1 MLAGHRRIYRQGGAT
16 VSATRNPKMSSSA
29 DTGGFTATL
38 GCLVEPGL
46 FRLAAQLQT
55 LSGLGECER
64 EAILAATRTSLLST
78 LHGKLTRLLLLEL
91 NAARVTGRLRGEDGQ
106 QRWREF
112 CAIAA
117 ELNWWDGLAEH
128 YATLSTRV
136 ARIIDY
142 RCSATLR
149 FAQRW
154 VTDRPAL
161 ASLCGGKPGELLELS
176 IGTGDSHCDG
186 QSVMLLRTEGG
197 RLVYKPHSV
206 AVDAE
211 LHNLIAYLA
220 ICGGTSSMKVPRVAA
235 YPGYGWAEFVAH
247 RYAADDSEL
256 HDFYQGIG
264 HWLALMRVLG
274 GSDLHAENLIAMGS
288 HPVVVDCETLF
299 TPRMPPRPSGL
310 GQAADQAIEVL
321 GGTVLAIGL
330 LPARGQ
336 ALGWR
341 GVDSSGIGM
350 LRGQQPMQ
358 PQVIIANAGT
368 DEASLGSVMVELAA
382 AQNHPSEQ
390 PALVRFWPRV
400 LEAFD
405 EMTACLKHL
414 DAAGQLEVRLR
425 RFADCPV
432 RVVPRA
438 TEIYAEIG
446 RMLWHP
452 ISLHDEGAARQRA
465 FDLLAEMAERTPLAP
480 SDSAVIEAEIDAL
493 MVADIP
499 FFSTLPRHG
508 RLDGPGR
515 MQWLAPGDRI
525 EEALQ
530 HWRASDLQLDR
541 QVIQAALVS
550 AFIGE
555 GLLPKQGS
563 LWSAARQGDIERRRR
578 HQAAVIMRQ
587 ILANAIRG
595 GDGSIAWIAPVV
607 STTGRTTQPIKQDLY
622 NGISGVAVA
631 VAAYLR
637 ETDARRADPVD
648 GLDELLSA
656 ALRTLDNA
664 ETRRL
669 RDEAGDIEIRPRL
682 PGGYVGLGSQIWTY
696 LTLARWGIE
705 QEQMLHR
712 ARMLAGQ
719 LPNAV
724 IEDTTHDVLSG
735 VAGAIPP
742 LLALAAVLPS
752 EGYLSMAR
760 QFGDLLCARARYED
774 GLAYWGGEPGMAGL
788 GGFSHGTTGI
798 GWALRKLARASGECH
813 YDELADAAF
822 AYDDSLFDT
831 EHGNWR
837 DLRTTEKT
845 LGAATWCNGA
855 VGIGLAHVDLDP
867 QLAHPSTRLLLRR
880 AAAATW
886 HFGLGLDHCLCH
898 GDLSVWELFEHAV
911 AAGEA
916 PEGMSSEVLQ
926 ASILSSLESHG
937 LTCGMTKDIFVPG
950 LMTGA
955 AGVAYQLLR
964 MHPASQ
970 LPSVLTL
977 A

>member
-1 MLAGHRRIYRQGGAT
+1 
-16 VSATRNPKMSSSA
+16 MSSSA

-38 GCLVEPGL
+38 GCLVEPGWL
-46 FRLAAQLQT
+46 RLAAQLQA
-55 LSGLGECER
+55 LSGLGARER
-64 EAILAATRTSLLST
+64 EAILAAARTSLLST

-91 NAARVTGRLRGEDGQ
+91 NAARVTGRLRSEDGQ

-117 ELNWWDGLAEH
+117 ELSWWDGLAEH

-136 ARIIDY
+136 ARMVDN
-142 RCSATLR
+142 RCAATLR

-154 VTDRPAL
+154 VTDRPGL

-176 IGTGDSHCDG
+176 IGIGDSHCDG
-186 QSVMLLRTEGG
+186 QSVLLLRTEGG

-211 LHNLIAYLA
+211 LHDLIAYLA
-220 ICGGTSSMKVPRVAA
+220 IGGATSSMKVPRVVA

-256 HDFYQGIG
+256 DDFYQGIG

-299 TPRMPPRPSGL
+299 TPRMPSRPSGL
-310 GQAADQAIEVL
+310 GQAADQAAEVL

-358 PQVIIANAGT
+358 PQVIIANVGT
-368 DEASLGSVMVELAA
+368 DEASLGSIMVEPAA

-400 LEAFD
+400 LEAF
-405 EMTACLKHL
+405 EQMTAGLKHL

-438 TEIYAEIG
+438 TETYAEIG

-465 FDLLAEMAERTPLAP
+465 FGLLAEMAERTPLAP
-480 SDSAVIEAEIDAL
+480 SDAAVIGAEIDAL
-493 MVADIP
+493 MVGDIP
-499 FFSTLPRHG
+499 FFSALPGHG
-508 RLDGPGR
+508 RLDGPSGT
-515 MQWLAPGDRI
+515 QWLAPGDRI
-525 EEALQ
+525 KEALQ
-530 HWRASDLQLDR
+530 HWRTSDLQLDR

-563 LWSAARQGDIERRRR
+563 LWSARASQGDIERRRR
-578 HQAAVIMRQ
+578 RQAAAIMRL

-595 GDGSIAWIAPVV
+595 GDGSIAWIAPMV
-607 STTGRTTQPIKQDLY
+607 SPTSRTTQPIKQDLY
-622 NGISGVAVA
+622 NGISGIAVA
-631 VAAYLR
+631 AAAYLR
-637 ETDARRADPVD
+637 ETDAGRADPVD

-656 ALRTLDNA
+656 SLRTLDHA
-664 ETRRL
+664 EARRL
-669 RDEAGDIEIRPRL
+669 RDEAGDIELRPRL
-682 PGGYVGLGSQIWTY
+682 PGGYVGLGSQIWTC

-705 QEQMLHR
+705 PEQMLQR
-712 ARMLAGQ
+712 ARALAIQ
-719 LPNAV
+719 LPRAV
-724 IEDTTHDVLSG
+724 MEDTSHDVLSG

-742 LLALAAVLPS
+742 LLALAAVLPN

-760 QFGDLLCARARYED
+760 QFGDLLCERARYKD
-774 GLAYWGGEPGMAGL
+774 GMACWGSEPGMAGL

-798 GWALRKLARASGECH
+798 GWALRKLARASGEFR

-822 AYDDSLFDT
+822 AYDDSLFDAQ
-831 EHGNWR
+831 HGNWR
-837 DLRTTEKT
+837 DLRTAEQTP
-845 LGAATWCNGA
+845 GAATWCNGA

-867 QLAHPSTRLLLRR
+867 QLADPSTRLLLRR

-886 HFGLGLDHCLCH
+886 QSGLGLDHCLCH
-898 GDLSVWELFEHAV
+898 GDLSVWELFEHAI

-916 PEGMSSEVLQ
+916 PEGMSSEYLR

>member
-1 MLAGHRRIYRQGGAT
+1 
-16 VSATRNPKMSSSA
+16 MSSSA

-46 FRLAAQLQT
+46 LRLAAQLQT
-55 LSGLGECER
+55 LSGLGVRER
-64 EAILAATRTSLLST
+64 ETILAATRTFLLST

-91 NAARVTGRLRGEDGQ
+91 NAARVTGRLRGEDSQ
-106 QRWREF
+106 QRWWEF

-117 ELNWWDGLAEH
+117 ELAWWDGLEKH
-128 YATLSTRV
+128 YPTLS
-136 ARIIDY
+136 ARIARMVEN
-142 RCSATLR
+142 RCSAMLR

-186 QSVMLLRTEGG
+186 QSVAMLRTEGG

-211 LHNLIAYLA
+211 LHDLIVYLA
-220 ICGGTSSMKVPRVAA
+220 SCGGTSSIKVPRVAV
-235 YPGYGWAEFVAH
+235 YPGYGWAEFIAH
-247 RYAADDSEL
+247 CYAADDREL
-256 HDFYQGIG
+256 CDFYQGIG
-264 HWLALMRVLG
+264 HWLALMRMLG
-274 GSDLHAENLIAMGS
+274 GSDLHAENLIAMGP

-299 TPRMPPRPSGL
+299 TPKMPPRPSGL
-310 GQAADQAIEVL
+310 GQAVDQAVEVL

-350 LRGQQPMQ
+350 LPGQQPMQ
-358 PQVIIANAGT
+358 PQAMIANAGT
-368 DEASLGSVMVELAA
+368 DEASLGSIMVEPVP

-405 EMTACLKHL
+405 EMTVCLQHL
-414 DAAGQLEVRLR
+414 DAAGQLEVRLQ
-425 RFADCPV
+425 RFADCAV

-438 TEIYAEIG
+438 TETYAEIG

-452 ISLHDEGAARQRA
+452 ISLHDEGAARARA
-465 FDLLAEMAERTPLAP
+465 FGLLAEMAERSPLAP

-493 MVADIP
+493 MVGDIP

-515 MQWLAPGDRI
+515 TQWLAPVDRI
-525 EEALQ
+525 EETLQ

-563 LWSAARQGDIERRRR
+563 LWSSQASQSDIERRRR
-578 HQAAVIMRQ
+578 QQAAAIMRQ

-595 GDGSIAWIAPVV
+595 SDGSIAWIAPVV
-607 STTGRTTQPIKQDLY
+607 GPTSRTTQPIKQDLY
-622 NGISGVAVA
+622 NGISGIAVA

-637 ETDARRADPVD
+637 ETDAGRADPVD

-656 ALRTLDNA
+656 ALRTLDHA
-664 ETRRL
+664 EARRL

-682 PGGYVGLGSQIWTY
+682 PGGYVGLGSQIWTC
-696 LTLARWGIE
+696 LTLARWGVE
-705 QEQMLHR
+705 PEPMLDR
-712 ARMLAGQ
+712 ARALAVQ
-719 LPNAV
+719 LPRAV
-724 IEDTTHDVLSG
+724 AEDTTYDVLSG

-742 LLALAAVLPS
+742 LLALAAMLPG
-752 EGYLSMAR
+752 EGYLAMAR
-760 QFGDLLCARARYED
+760 QFGDLLCERARYKD
-774 GLAYWGGEPGMAGL
+774 GLACWGGELGMAGL
-788 GGFSHGTTGI
+788 GGFSHGATGI
-798 GWALRKLARASGECH
+798 GWALRKLARACGDEPR

-837 DLRTTEKT
+837 DLRTAERTH
-845 LGAATWCNGA
+845 GAATWCNGA

-867 QLAHPSTRLLLRR
+867 PLAHPSTRLLLRR

-886 HFGLGLDHCLCH
+886 RFGLGLDHCLCH
-898 GDLSVWELFEHAV
+898 GDLSVWELFEHAI

-916 PEGMSSEVLQ
+916 PEDMSSEGLQ
-926 ASILSSLESHG
+926 ASILSSLERHG
-937 LTCGMTKDIFVPG
+937 PTCGMTKDIFVPG
-950 LMTGA
+950 LMTGT

-977 A
+977 V

>member
-1 MLAGHRRIYRQGGAT
+1 M
-16 VSATRNPKMSSSA
+16 PSSA
-29 DTGGFTATL
+29 DAGGFTATL

-46 FRLAAQLQT
+46 VRLAAQLQT
-55 LSGLGECER
+55 IPGLGACER
-64 EAILAATRTSLLST
+64 ATILQATRSSLLST

-91 NAARVTGRLRGEDGQ
+91 NAARVTGRLGGEDAQ

-117 ELNWWDGLAEH
+117 ELSWWEGLAEH
-128 YATLSTRV
+128 YATLSTRI
-136 ARIIDY
+136 ARIVDN
-142 RCSATLR
+142 RCSAILR

-154 VTDRPAL
+154 ATDRPAL
-161 ASLCGGKPGELLELS
+161 ASLCGGKPGDLLELS

-186 QSVMLLRTEGG
+186 QSVVLLRTEGG

-211 LHNLIAYLA
+211 LHDLIEYLA
-220 ICGGTSSMKVPRVAA
+220 TCGSTSSMKVPRVAV

-256 HDFYQGIG
+256 HDFYRGIG

-274 GSDLHAENLIAMGS
+274 GSDLHAENLIAMGP

-299 TPRMPPRPSGL
+299 TPRMPPRPSGW
-310 GQAADQAIEVL
+310 GQAVDQAVEVL

-341 GVDSSGIGM
+341 GVDSSGIGR

-358 PQVIIANAGT
+358 PQAIIENVGT
-368 DEASLGSVMVELAA
+368 DEARLGSIMTELMA
-382 AQNHPSEQ
+382 AQNQPSEQ

-405 EMTACLKHL
+405 EMTACLRRL
-414 DAAGQLEVRLR
+414 DAEGQLQVRLR

-432 RVVPRA
+432 RVVVRA

-452 ISLHDEGAARQRA
+452 ISLHDEGAARKRA
-465 FDLLAEMAERTPLAP
+465 FDLLAEMAERTALAP
-480 SDSAVIEAEIDAL
+480 SDAAVIEAEIDAL
-493 MVADIP
+493 MVGDIP

-515 MQWLAPGDRI
+515 TQWLAPGDRI
-525 EEALQ
+525 EEVLQ
-530 HWRASDLQLDR
+530 AWRTSDLQLDR

-563 LWSAARQGDIERRRR
+563 LWSVRARQGDIERRRR
-578 HQAAVIMRQ
+578 HQSAAIMRQ

-607 STTGRTTQPIKQDLY
+607 GPTSRTTQPIKQDLY
-622 NGISGVAVA
+622 NGISGIAVA

-637 ETDARRADPVD
+637 ETDAGRANSVD

-656 ALRTLDNA
+656 SLRTLDQA
-664 ETRRL
+664 ETTRL
-669 RDEAGDIEIRPRL
+669 RDEAGDIKIRPRL
-682 PGGYVGLGSQIWTY
+682 PGGYVGLGSQIWTC

-712 ARMLAGQ
+712 ACALAAQ

-724 IEDTTHDVLSG
+724 MEDTTHDVLSG

-742 LLALAAVLPS
+742 LLALAAALPVG
-752 EGYLSMAR
+752 GYLTMAR
-760 QFGDLLCARARYED
+760 QFGDLLCERARYQD
-774 GLAYWGGEPGMAGL
+774 GLACWGGESGMAGL
-788 GGFSHGTTGI
+788 GGFSHGATGI
-798 GWALRKLARASGECH
+798 GWALRKLARASGESR

-837 DLRTTEKT
+837 DLRTTERA

-867 QLAHPSTRLLLRR
+867 ELTHPSTRLLLRR

-898 GDLSVWELFEHAV
+898 GDLSVWEMFEHAI

-916 PEGMSSEVLQ
+916 PKGMSSEHLQ

-937 LTCGMTKDIFVPG
+937 PTCGMTKDIFVPG
-950 LMTGA
+950 LMTGV

>member
-1 MLAGHRRIYRQGGAT
+1 M
-16 VSATRNPKMSSSA
+16 PSSVDA
-29 DTGGFTATL
+29 GGFTATL
-38 GCLVEPGL
+38 VCLVEPGL
-46 FRLAAQLQT
+46 ARLADQLRT
-55 LSGLGECER
+55 PSGLGVCER

-91 NAARVTGRLRGEDGQ
+91 NAARVTGQLRGEDPG

-117 ELNWWDGLAEH
+117 ELTWWDGLAEH
-128 YATLSTRV
+128 YATLSTRI
-136 ARIIDY
+136 ARIVDN
-142 RCSATLR
+142 RCSAILR

-161 ASLCGGKPGELLELS
+161 ASLCGGNPGELLELS

-197 RLVYKPHSV
+197 RLAYKPRSV

-211 LHNLIAYLA
+211 LRHLITHLA
-220 ICGGTSSMKVPRVAA
+220 SCGVTSSIKVPSVAA

-264 HWLALMRVLG
+264 HWLALMRMLG
-274 GSDLHAENLIAMGS
+274 GSDLHAENLIAMGP

-299 TPRMPPRPSGL
+299 TPKMPPRPSGW
-310 GQAADQAIEVL
+310 GQATDQAIEVL

-350 LRGQQPMQ
+350 LPGQQPMQ
-358 PQVIIANAGT
+358 SQVIIANAGT
-368 DEASLGSVMVELAA
+368 DVASLGSVMVELAA

-405 EMTACLKHL
+405 EMTACLRHA
-414 DAAGQLEVRLR
+414 DAVGQLEVRLR

-438 TEIYAEIG
+438 TEAYAEIG

-452 ISLHDEGAARQRA
+452 ISLHDESAARQRA
-465 FDLLAEMAERTPLAP
+465 FGLLAEMAEHAPLAP
-480 SDSAVIEAEIDAL
+480 SDAAVIEAEIDAL
-493 MVADIP
+493 MVGDIP
-499 FFSTLPRHG
+499 FFSTLPGHG

-515 MQWLAPGDRI
+515 TQWLAPGDRM

-530 HWRASDLQLDR
+530 HWRTSDLQLDR
-541 QVIQAALVS
+541 QVIQAALIS
-550 AFIGE
+550 AFVGE
-555 GLLPKQGS
+555 GILPKQSS
-563 LWSAARQGDIERRRR
+563 LWSARARQGDIEQRRRR
-578 HQAAVIMRQ
+578 QAAAIMRR

-595 GDGSIAWIAPVV
+595 GDGSVAWIAPVV
-607 STTGRTTQPIKQDLY
+607 SSTSRTTQPIKQDLY
-622 NGISGVAVA
+622 NGISGIAVA

-637 ETDARRADPVD
+637 ETDAGRADSVD

-656 ALRTLDNA
+656 ALRTLDHA
-664 ETRRL
+664 EARRH
-669 RDEAGDIEIRPRL
+669 RDETGDIEIRPRL
-682 PGGYVGLGSQIWTY
+682 PGGYVGLGSQIWTC

-705 QEQMLHR
+705 QEPMLHR
-712 ARMLAGQ
+712 ARALAAQ
-719 LPNAV
+719 LPKAV
-724 IEDTTHDVLSG
+724 MEDTTYDVLSG

-742 LLALAAVLPS
+742 LLALAAALPN
-752 EGYLSMAR
+752 EGYLAMAR
-760 QFGDLLCARARYED
+760 QFGDRLCERARYKD
-774 GLAYWGGEPGMAGL
+774 GLACWGDEAGMAGL

-798 GWALRKLARASGECH
+798 GWALRKLARVSDAFR

-822 AYDDSLFDT
+822 AYDESLFDRA
-831 EHGNWR
+831 HGNWR
-837 DLRTTEKT
+837 DLRTPEKAH
-845 LGAATWCNGA
+845 GAATWCNGA
-855 VGIGLAHVDLDP
+855 VGIGLAHMDLDP
-867 QLAHPSTRLLLRR
+867 LLAHPSTRLLLRR
-880 AAAATW
+880 ATAATW
-886 HFGLGLDHCLCH
+886 RFGLGLDHCLCH
-898 GDLSVWELFEHAV
+898 GDLSVWELFEHAI

-916 PEGMSSEVLQ
+916 PEGMSSECLQ

-937 LTCGMTKDIFVPG
+937 LTCGITNGIFVPG

-964 MHPASQ
+964 MHPASP